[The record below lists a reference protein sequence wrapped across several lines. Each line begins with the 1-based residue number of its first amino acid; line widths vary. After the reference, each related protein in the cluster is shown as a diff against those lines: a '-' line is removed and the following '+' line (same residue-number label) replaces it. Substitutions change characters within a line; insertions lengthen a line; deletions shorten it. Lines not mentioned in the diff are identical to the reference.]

1 MHFLI
6 HSRCYP
12 SIQHVFYALFSV
24 PYLTPEFHALF
35 CIGYNVFILGS
46 TFGFLVSMFLIL
58 VETVVLLQFLLF
70 AIFAISRCFSSLMVI
85 VNFFFLMLCFCSTC
99 LIFPLS
105 FAAPFSFLSS
115 MLKYLLHIF
124 YLHLGSFL
132 FTGFFSFNTIFLA
145 T

>member
-1 MHFLI
+1 
-6 HSRCYP
+6 
-12 SIQHVFYALFSV
+12 
-24 PYLTPEFHALF
+24 
-35 CIGYNVFILGS
+35 
-46 TFGFLVSMFLIL
+46 MFLIL

-145 T
+145 TQFCKVFMRWFVPVNLLVGILPQHLFHFFHLFLF